1 MKEFTLIALRPLE
14 GCNKKFVKI
23 LKENNPY
30 VFYNNYDFSKYT
42 DETRTISVNENKT
55 QDLFSF
61 KNNLNKEITINF
73 SAIVGENGSGKS
85 SIVELFYVCCFNLST
100 ITGILYDEEEER
112 YLNSKD
118 IVPDIKVE
126 LFYKIDNK
134 IYLLRLDNLDIKI
147 YTLEN
152 STFKLVQ
159 TKFNLND
166 FFYTISINYSLHSLN
181 SSVLGEWVKK
191 IFHKNDGYQT
201 PIVLNPFRNKG
212 NIDINNEEYL
222 VKSRMISNV
231 LGKINNK
238 IKASESLRNIIDN
251 KVAYKLKI
259 ELNRN
264 KFKYD
269 EKSNKPI
276 FENTIKYGDIILPL
290 IFKYFLKNEKFEP
303 KNTLL
308 NSYAKEYILYK
319 VLSISQKYQPYKRLF
334 RLFKFF
340 DDVEDFTKGE
350 AFIKMLSSDNSHVTF
365 KLNQAINFLSNE
377 LYYNRKESFELTVSH
392 LSKQLDKESK
402 LKGKELIDILPPA
415 FFNIDIEFQ
424 NSDTFSLLSS
434 GEKQRIYSISTLIYH
449 LNNLSSVSKV
459 HALYKYNHVN
469 VIFDELELYFHPELQ
484 RNLINDIIES
494 VKKIQLKEI
503 DSINVLLITHSPF
516 ILSDI
521 PDSNILFLE
530 KSGIPLQNRENIKT
544 FGGNIHE
551 LLAHSFFLEKG
562 FIGEFAKNKIQEIIN
577 YLNPNQENNKKSDF
591 NQDSV
596 FEKIQII
603 GEPFLREK
611 LLEMFYAKFE
621 TAKKDRI
628 SELENELKKLKR
640 EKIKPFLEN
649 DKTKKK

>member
-14 GCNKKFVKI
+14 GCNNKFVKI

-42 DETRTISVNENKT
+42 DEIRTISINENKT
-55 QDLFSF
+55 KDLYSF
-61 KNNLNKEITINF
+61 KNNLNKEIRINF

-181 SSVLGEWVKK
+181 SNVLGEWVKK

-222 VKSRMISNV
+222 VKSRTISNV

-259 ELNRN
+259 ELNKN
-264 KFKYD
+264 KFKFN
-269 EKSNKPI
+269 ESTKKPI
-276 FENTIKYGDIILPL
+276 FENTNRFGDIVLP
-290 IFKYFLKNEKFEP
+290 IIYKHFLGTGKFIP
-303 KNTLL
+303 NDTLL

-319 VLSISQKYQPYKRLF
+319 VISISKKYQPYKRLF
-334 RLFKFF
+334 RFLDESIISEIDK
-340 DDVEDFTKGE
+340 TE
-350 AFIKMLSSDNSHVTF
+350 AFIKMLASDKSHVTF
-365 KLNQAINFLSNE
+365 KLKQAINFLSND
-377 LYYNRKESFELTVSH
+377 LYYKRKESFELTVSY
-392 LSKQLDKESK
+392 LSNQLDKESK

-494 VKKIQLKEI
+494 VKKIDLKEI

-530 KSGIPLQNRENIKT
+530 KSGLPFQNRENIRT

-577 YLNPNQENNKKSDF
+577 YLKTNQKDDNKTSDF